1 MARRFLMTASAF
13 AVLVLSPLQTP
24 FAADARLSVEQLV
37 GVQQTAEQKRAE
49 NPPALDKE
57 QALLKEIIERG
68 NALNLPYRDVAGLS
82 LFYKNR
88 NYEPLWASKWRIGK
102 KAENALATLE
112 DSWTHGLSPEV
123 YNVTLLRKMIEAK
136 LDDRQQVEFEV
147 LLSDAVAAYGSDMTG
162 MRVTPRSIGEDPNSW
177 TNGITTVQVLEF
189 VADED
194 TQRTDKTLAKLVP
207 GGALYQVMRAD
218 LIKLTR
224 DIESRPD
231 ADPPLLSAKR
241 MIRPGDSDTL
251 IADIRARLGHGVKA
265 KDRNNFYDEA
275 LALSVAKFQRDHGL
289 KPDAVIGKRT
299 IMALNQGRRDKLIK
313 LVANMERQRWLDPR
327 LPSRYI
333 VVNVPAMTLWGIEDN
348 EIKLEMPVIVGREKR
363 ATVSFI
369 ANITGIRF
377 NPSWNVPNTIKT
389 EDLLPALRKDS
400 NALRK
405 KGIELIRYTSDG
417 FEPIA
422 SESIDWSTMTASDIK
437 AMGMVQ
443 NPGDDNAL
451 GRVRVLMPN
460 KYDIYLHDTNSP
472 ELFKKDFR
480 ALSSGCVRVS
490 DPQKL
495 ANFILSH
502 NEGWT
507 DKKVEGYLAKTKTI
521 EVKAQ
526 SGLPVYILYQT
537 VWLDE
542 NNALVYG
549 EDIYGNDVRLV
560 RELQKTGQIS
570 IPVKLK

>member
-1 MARRFLMTASAF
+1 MTRSFFMTASAC
-13 AVLVLSPLQTP
+13 AVLVFSSSQAPL
-24 FAADARLSVEQLV
+24 AAEQRLSVEQLV
-37 GVQQTAEQKRAE
+37 GVQQDAAQKQAEKQVE
-49 NPPALDKE
+49 LDE
-57 QALLKEIIERG
+57 GQALLKEIIERG
-68 NALNLPYRDVAGLS
+68 SALNIPYRDVAGLS

-88 NYEPLWASKWRIGK
+88 NYEPLWSSKWRLGK

-112 DSWTHGLSPEV
+112 DSWTHGLAPEV

-136 LDDRQQVEFEV
+136 LDDRQQAEFEI

-162 MRVTPRSIGEDPNSW
+162 MRVTPRSIGADPNSW
-177 TNGITTVQVLEF
+177 TNGITTMQVLEF
-189 VADED
+189 IADED

-207 GGALYQVMRAD
+207 GGSLYQVMRAD
-218 LIKLTR
+218 LIKLTK

-231 ADPPLLSAKR
+231 ADAPLLAAKR
-241 MIRPGDSDTL
+241 MLRPGDSDPL
-251 IADIRARLGHGVKA
+251 IADVRARLGHGAKA
-265 KDRNNFYDEA
+265 KDRNAFYDEA
-275 LALSVAKFQRDHGL
+275 LAMSVAKFQRDHGL

-299 IMALNQGRRDKLIK
+299 ITALNQGRRDKLIK

-327 LPSRYI
+327 LPDRYI

-348 EIKLEMPVIVGREKR
+348 EVKLEMPVIVGREKR
-363 ATVSFI
+363 ETVSFI

-389 EDLLPALRKDS
+389 EDLLPALRKDP

-422 SESIDWSTMTASDIK
+422 SESIDWATMTEGDVK

-472 ELFKKDFR
+472 ELFRKDFR
-480 ALSSGCVRVS
+480 ALSSGCVRVA
-490 DPQKL
+490 DPEKL
-495 ANFILSH
+495 ANFILGH
-502 NEGWT
+502 NKGWT
-507 DKKVEGYLAKTKTI
+507 EKKVEGYLEKTKTI
-521 EVKAQ
+521 EVRAE

-549 EDIYGNDVRLV
+549 EDIYGNDIRLV

>member
-1 MARRFLMTASAF
+1 MTRKFLMTASAF
-13 AVLVLSPLQTP
+13 AVLGFSFVPGS
-24 FAADARLSVEQLV
+24 FAADERLSVEQLV
-37 GVQQTAEQKRAE
+37 GVQQKAETEKPVELGAE
-49 NPPALDKE
+49 E
-57 QALLKEIIERG
+57 ALLKEVIERG
-68 NALNLPYRDVAGLS
+68 SAQNIPYRDLSSLS

-88 NYEPLWASKWRIGK
+88 NYEPLWAPKWRIGK
-102 KAENALATLE
+102 KAENALSTLE

-136 LDDRQQVEFEV
+136 LDDRQKAEFDA
-147 LLSDAVAAYGSDMTG
+147 LLSDAVAAYGHDMTG
-162 MRVTPRSIGEDPNSW
+162 MRVKPRSIGEDPNSW
-177 TNGITTVQVLEF
+177 TNGITSMQVLEF
-189 VADED
+189 IADED
-194 TQRTDKTLAKLVP
+194 TQRTDKTLEKLVP

-218 LIKLTR
+218 LIKLTK
-224 DIESRPD
+224 DIQNNPD
-231 ADPPLLSAKR
+231 ADAPLLSPKR
-241 MIRPGDSDTL
+241 MLRPGDSDPL
-251 IADIRARLGHGVKA
+251 IGDVRERLNHGAKA
-265 KDRNNFYDEA
+265 KDRNFLYDEG

-299 IMALNQGRRDKLIK
+299 IGALNQGRRDKLIK

-327 LPSRYI
+327 LPNRYI

-348 EIKLEMPVIVGREKR
+348 EIKIEMPVIVGREKR
-363 ATVSFI
+363 ETVSFI

-389 EDLLPALRKDS
+389 EDLLPALRKDP
-400 NALRK
+400 NALKK

-417 FEPIA
+417 FETIA
-422 SESIDWSTMTASDIK
+422 SESIDWATMTPGGIK

-480 ALSSGCVRVS
+480 ALSSGCVRVA

-495 ANFILSH
+495 ASFILGR
-502 NEGWT
+502 NEGWS
-507 DKKVEGYLAKTKTI
+507 DKKIDGYLAKTKTI

-526 SGLPVYILYQT
+526 RGLPVYILYQT

-542 NNALVYG
+542 NDKLVYG
-549 EDIYGNDVRLV
+549 EDIYGNDVKLV

>member
-1 MARRFLMTASAF
+1 MTRSFLMTASAF
-13 AVLVLSPLQTP
+13 AVLVFSPMSAVAEQK
-24 FAADARLSVEQLV
+24 LSVEQLV
-37 GVQQTAEQKRAE
+37 GVQQTAETKKQAE
-49 NPPALDKE
+49 QPVELGAE
-57 QALLKEIIERG
+57 QALIKDIISRG
-68 NALNLPYRDVAGLS
+68 SAQNIPFRDIAGLS

-88 NYEPLWASKWRIGK
+88 GYEPIWSSKWRVGK
-102 KAENALATLE
+102 KAENALSTLE
-112 DSWTHGLSPEV
+112 DSWTHGLAPEV

-136 LDDRQQVEFEV
+136 LDDRQKAEFEI
-147 LLSDAVAAYGSDMTG
+147 LLSDAVAVYGNDMTG

-177 TNGITTVQVLEF
+177 TNGITTMQVLEF
-189 VADED
+189 ITDED

-207 GGALYQVMRAD
+207 GGALYQVMRSD
-218 LIKLTR
+218 LIKIIK
-224 DIESRPD
+224 DIETRPD
-231 ADPPLLSAKR
+231 ADAPLLSPKR
-241 MIRPGDSDTL
+241 MLRPGDSDPV
-251 IADIRARLGHGVKA
+251 IGDIRARFGHGNKA
-265 KDRNNFYDEA
+265 KDRNFFYDDG
-275 LALSVAKFQRDHGL
+275 LAMTVAKFQRDHGL

-299 IMALNQGRRDKLIK
+299 IGALNQGRRDKVIK

-327 LPSRYI
+327 LPNRYI

-363 ATVSFI
+363 ETVSFI

-377 NPSWNVPNTIKT
+377 NPSWNVPNTIKA
-389 EDLLPALRKDS
+389 EDFLPALRKDPD
-400 NALRK
+400 ALKK

-443 NPGDDNAL
+443 NPGDSNAL

-480 ALSSGCVRVS
+480 ALSSGCVRVA

-502 NEGWT
+502 NDGWS
-507 DKKVEGYLAKTKTI
+507 DKKVEGYLAKTKTV

-549 EDIYGNDVRLV
+549 DDIYGNDVKLV
-560 RELQKTGQIS
+560 RELQKTGQIA